1 MSFVLFL
8 RGLIGVLIVFAIA
21 SYAITQS
28 LWTTLFNTV
37 LCAILIQVGYFAAVL
52 FMVWRSGARSSQ
64 PGKQAENASR
74 SERPA
79 AAAMDGKPAT
89 ETAPLRSVR
98 RSPLP

>member
-28 LWTTLFNTV
+28 LWTTLVNTV
-37 LCAILIQVGYFAAVL
+37 LCAILIQLGYFAAVL
-52 FMVWRSGARSSQ
+52 VMVWRSGARSNK
-64 PGKQAENASR
+64 PETQAESAPR

-89 ETAPLRSVR
+89 EAAPLRSVR

>member
-28 LWTTLFNTV
+28 WWTTLVNTV
-37 LCAILIQVGYFAAVL
+37 LCAILIQIGYFAAVL
-52 FMVWRSGARSSQ
+52 FMVWRSGARSRKPESR
-64 PGKQAENASR
+64 AENASR
-74 SERPA
+74 GERPA
-79 AAAMDGKPAT
+79 GTAMDGKPAT
-89 ETAPLRSVR
+89 EAAPLRSAG

>member
-21 SYAITQS
+21 NYAITQS
-28 LWTTLFNTV
+28 LATTFFNTV
-37 LCAILIQVGYFAAVL
+37 LCAILIQLGYFAAIL
-52 FMVWRSGARSSQ
+52 FMVWRSGARSSE
-64 PGKQAENASR
+64 PGRQAENASR

-79 AAAMDGKPAT
+79 AAAKDGKPAT
-89 ETAPLRSVR
+89 ETAPLPGVR